1 MTTSRERAVKTEM
14 AKLQVDHPL
23 AQVARIVCVK
33 QAVDWKRQGTQRR
46 YSTVEQSE
54 EHTKPLKLVIS
65 FLTDIYYHY
74 RWSLS
79 IQQLSNVS
87 S

>member
-1 MTTSRERAVKTEM
+1 MTTSRERAVKAEM
-14 AKLQVDHPL
+14 ARLQVDHRL
-23 AQVARIVCVK
+23 ARVARIVRVR
-33 QAVDWKRQGTQRR
+33 QVVDWKRHGAQRR

-65 FLTDIYYHY
+65 FLTDIYYPY
-74 RWSLS
+74 RWSPS
-79 IQQLSNVS
+79 IQHLNNGS